1 MTRSRYLVL
10 TTTAAGAAV
19 VAAAIFFTRNSGYLA
34 VGSLAVAAAMMIAFW
49 VIAAWPRAR
58 RDTTA
63 SDEIDRERLD
73 ADLLYDF
80 ARSRLE
86 LQKGAIDSI
95 DAKVGVIFSV
105 GSAEIGALA
114 AFLALNSHPKPGVP
128 LVLAASFASYVVLAG
143 ISARVLWTRHWFQGP
158 RMAEVVEAY
167 RMLDKNVVKLGVAES
182 MIKAFDD
189 NVDAAADKSL
199 ALKIVIVALIV
210 QTLGL
215 VASVPLVT

>member
-1 MTRSRYLVL
+1 VLV
-10 TTTAAGAAV
+10 TTGAGAAI
-19 VAAAIFFTRNSGYLA
+19 VAAAILFTRNSLYLA
-34 VGSLAVAAAMMIAFW
+34 VGSLAVATAMIIVFW
-49 VIAAWPRAR
+49 VIVAR
-58 RDTTA
+58 PSVRQDKTA
-63 SDEIDRERLD
+63 SDEIGRERLD

-80 ARSRLE
+80 ANSRLE

-128 LVLAASFASYVVLAG
+128 LVLAASFASYFVLAG
-143 ISARVLWTRHWFQGP
+143 ISARVLWSRNWVQGP

-167 RMLDKNVVKLGVAES
+167 RTLDKSVVKLGVAES

-199 ALKIVIVALIV
+199 GLKIVIVALIV